1 METTQQ
7 LQRFPSQLPTWHRS
21 HPQTPVN
28 GRGHRSHE
36 YWACRS
42 PGFERMYKKMFHFY
56 IYPGFRDFLVGRTSL
71 EGQPQDHSM
80 MIQDGRDGVKD
91 KLKMGCADVHH
102 TDLYLIS
109 SFVTTK
115 LWVATPHPLWPWV
128 PAHGPVLKDRHSVAP
143 RRMGQSTPRL
153 CVGSKFFRAVES
165 QRSQLSACR

>member
-1 METTQQ
+1 MATAIGVTNIGPAGHQDSKGCTKTCN
-7 LQRFPSQLPTWHRS
+7 LQTYLSS
-21 HPQTPVN
+21 
-28 GRGHRSHE
+28 
-36 YWACRS
+36 WAS
-42 PGFERMYKKMFHFY
+42 GFF
-56 IYPGFRDFLVGRTSL
+56 VGRTSL

-91 KLKMGCADVHH
+91 KLKMGCADFTTTVAL
-102 TDLYLIS
+102 TRIYLYLIS

-153 CVGSKFFRAVES
+153 CVGSKFFKAVES